1 MMRFNEKELTS
12 LALSTSVRFDK
23 EGCLYMYDRE
33 GKYLKRTEAEL
44 WLSKTTVDSLAIVS
58 IMAFPA

>member
-1 MMRFNEKELTS
+1 MRFNEKELAC

-33 GKYLKRTEAEL
+33 GKYLKRTEGKSTATNPSPCNDHL
-44 WLSKTTVDSLAIVS
+44 
-58 IMAFPA
+58 MM